1 MIIKGKSS
9 FRWLFTAVMFIVL
22 ACPLQARITKLVIT
36 KSEPYLDGKAIGDR
50 GSFIKISGQA
60 FGEVD
65 PSNPLNSIIQDIQL
79 APGNEH
85 GYVEYISDFI
95 IVRPADISKSNGL
108 LFLSLPNRG
117 NVFPAD
123 EALLARGYVYFWCG
137 WQGDVVAGNNRLIMK
152 VPYAGNNGEP
162 VTGILRQEY
171 QVSAPVNTLILS
183 SGVFTGQTHRSYPAV
198 NMENTDCSL
207 TKRVHESDE
216 RISIPNSEW
225 AFSDCSRVKFPGIRS
240 NSRISV
246 KDGFE
251 PNYIYELIYT
261 AMDPLV
267 LGLGF
272 AAIRDFSSFLKTSLK
287 DDSGLPNPLT
297 DPGTTELR
305 VKAAVMQGVS
315 QCSNF
320 ARTFLHLGFN
330 KDENGKQVFEGVN
343 AHIGSRRIS
352 LNVRFGRPGGGGMQH
367 EDHLFP
373 GNEPPYTWDAQF
385 DPISGITGGLLVKSI
400 EDGTTPKVIQT
411 LSSTEYWQ
419 SRASLGTTD
428 SYGTKDLVLPRNVRI
443 YLFSGT
449 QHSPSTVADPVTS
462 FQSNDNDY
470 GPYLR
475 ALVVAL
481 ERWVLEGKE
490 PPASCYPT
498 IAAGTLVSPEKQA
511 SGWPDIPG
519 VTYTGKP
526 NELPLLDYGATYD
539 FKNTTGI
546 LQKEPPQVKSEQKYK
561 TLIPKVDKDGNEIGG
576 IRSIDI
582 RVPIGTYT
590 GWALRKEGYGKD
602 DQASLTGM
610 FLPFRKRKED
620 RITANDPRL
629 SVAERY
635 RTNEKYVD
643 AVRKAAGELVEAG
656 FLLPEDAAAEIN
668 KAEKSSVGQY

>member
-1 MIIKGKSS
+1 MGIKGKTGL
-9 FRWLFTAVMFIVL
+9 RWLCTAFMLAVL

-36 KSEPYLDGKAIGDR
+36 KSEPYLEGKQIGDR
-50 GSFIKISGQA
+50 GPFIKISGQA

-79 APGNEH
+79 APVNGQ
-85 GYVEYISDFI
+85 GFVEYISDFV
-95 IVRPADISKSNGL
+95 IVRPADMSKSNGL

-117 NVFPAD
+117 NAFPAD
-123 EALLARGYVYFWCG
+123 EALLARGYVYFWCA
-137 WQGDVVAGNNRLIMK
+137 WQGDVLSGNNRLIMK
-152 VPYAGNNGEP
+152 VPYAGINGGA

-171 QVSAPVNTLILS
+171 QVPAPVNTLILS
-183 SGVFTGQTHRSYPAV
+183 NGFFTGQTHQSYAAV
-198 NMENTDCSL
+198 NIENTEYSL

-216 RISIPNSEW
+216 RIPIPNSEW
-225 AFSDCSRVKFPGIRS
+225 AFSDCSRVKFPGVRS
-240 NSRISV
+240 YNRISL

-251 PNYIYELIYT
+251 TDYIYELIYT
-261 AMDPLV
+261 ARDPLV

-287 DDSGLPNPLT
+287 DDSGLPNPLA
-297 DPGTTELR
+297 DPGTKDLP
-305 VKAAVMQGVS
+305 VKFAIMQGVS

-330 KDENGKQVFEGVN
+330 RDENGKQVFEGVN
-343 AHIGSRRIS
+343 AHIGTRRIS

-373 GNEPPYTWDAQF
+373 GNEPPYSWDSQF
-385 DPISGITGGLLVKSI
+385 DPISGITGGLLVKSM
-400 EDGTTPKVIQT
+400 EDGTMPKVIQT

-428 SYGTKDLVLPRNVRI
+428 SYGTKDLVLPENVRI

-449 QHSPSTVADPVTS
+449 QHTPTPVADQMTS
-462 FQSNDNDY
+462 FQSNNNNY
-470 GPYLR
+470 FPYLR
-475 ALVVAL
+475 ALVIAL
-481 ERWVLEGKE
+481 ERWVMEGKE
-490 PPASCYPT
+490 PPPSCYPT
-498 IAAGTLVSPEKQA
+498 IAAGTLVSPEKA
-511 SGWPDIPG
+511 VSGWPDIPG

-526 NELPLLDYGATYD
+526 NELPLLDYGASYD
-539 FKNTTGI
+539 FKTTTGI
-546 LQKEPPQVKSEQKYK
+546 LQQEPPKVKSEQKYK
-561 TLIPKVDKDGNEIGG
+561 TLIPKVDRDGNEIGG

-582 RVPIGTYT
+582 RVPLGTYT
-590 GWALRKEGYGKD
+590 GWSLRKEGYGKD

-620 RITANDPRL
+620 RVAAKDPRL

-635 RTNEKYVD
+635 KTHEKYVE

-656 FLLPEDAAAEIN
+656 FLLPEDAAAEID
-668 KAEKSSVGQY
+668 KAEKSSVLR